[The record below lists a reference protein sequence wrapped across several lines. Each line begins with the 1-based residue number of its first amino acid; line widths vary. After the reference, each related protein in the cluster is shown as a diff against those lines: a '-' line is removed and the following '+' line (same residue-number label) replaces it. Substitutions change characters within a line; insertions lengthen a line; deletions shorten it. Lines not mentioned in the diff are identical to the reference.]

1 MKVLSVNVGL
11 PRDVEWR
18 DKVVTTGIFKEPVR
32 GPVVVRYLN
41 LDGDQ
46 QADLSVHGGPDKAVY
61 AYPSE
66 HYAAWRKELPDSEFP
81 WGAFGENLTTE
92 GLLENDVRIG
102 DKLNIG
108 TTAFIVT
115 QPRMPCYKL
124 AAKFQRADML
134 KRLLRSGRTG
144 FYLRV
149 TKEGTLTAGDPIERT
164 AAEAEAITV
173 ADVVDLYTVDA
184 DNRELLERAVKSAVL
199 PEAWRAHF
207 RTRLWDADE

>member
-1 MKVLSVNVGL
+1 MRVLSVQVGR
-11 PRDVEWR
+11 PRDAEWR
-18 DKVVTTGIFKEPVR
+18 GEVVSTGIFKEPVE
-32 GPVVVRYLN
+32 GPVTVRHLN

-66 HYAAWRKELPDSEFP
+66 HYAAWRKELPEADFP

-92 GLLENDVRIG
+92 GLLESDVRIG
-102 DKLNIG
+102 DKLRIG
-108 TTAFIVT
+108 TTEFIVT

-149 TKEGTLTAGDPIERT
+149 TKEGSLTAGDPIERT
-164 AAEAEAITV
+164 PAEPGAITV
-173 ADVVDLYTVDA
+173 AEVVNLYTWDA
-184 DNRELLERAVKSAVL
+184 DNRELLERAVKNAIL

>member
-1 MKVLSVNVGL
+1 MRLLSVQVGR

-18 DKVVTTGIFKEPVR
+18 GEVVSTGIIKEPVE
-32 GPVVVRYLN
+32 GPVTVRHLN
-41 LDGDQ
+41 LEGDQ

-92 GLLENDVRIG
+92 GFQEGDVRIG
-102 DKLNIG
+102 DKLRIG
-108 TTAFIVT
+108 TTEFIVT

-134 KRLLRSGRTG
+134 KRLLRSGH
-144 FYLRV
+144 
-149 TKEGTLTAGDPIERT
+149 LTTPPCR
-164 AAEAEAITV
+164 
-173 ADVVDLYTVDA
+173 
-184 DNRELLERAVKSAVL
+184 
-199 PEAWRAHF
+199 
-207 RTRLWDADE
+207 